1 MERSVECTIRLACE
15 GDVAVIS
22 AAILRALRETNAKD
36 YTDEIIERVER
47 SCRPDAVLQLIGL
60 RTVLVAVIG
69 SRVVGTASLDGSVV
83 RTMFVAPDIQAR
95 GIGTL
100 LMAEIERT
108 ARERNIRLLTVP
120 ASVTAE
126 TFYARL
132 GFNAVRD
139 SYHGDERTI
148 IMERLLD
155 APLQGR

>member
-1 MERSVECTIRLACE
+1 
-15 GDVAVIS
+15 
-22 AAILRALRETNAKD
+22 
-36 YTDEIIERVER
+36 
-47 SCRPDAVLQLIGL
+47 
-60 RTVLVAVIG
+60 
-69 SRVVGTASLDGSVV
+69 
-83 RTMFVAPDIQAR
+83 
-95 GIGTL
+95 
-100 LMAEIERT
+100 MAEIERT